1 MKIAL
6 YTRVSTDEQAREGTS
21 LQVQREC
28 LEKFAKDKE
37 HVIYYPEEGNI
48 YQDDGVSGSL
58 RDRKALNQL
67 IRDAKLKKFEA
78 VLVYKIDRFA
88 RNNRLLLNLIEE
100 FNSMEIG
107 FISATES
114 IDTVSASGKLALS
127 MLGTIAQFE
136 RDRIIERVRPGMEK
150 GVQKGNW
157 QGARYS
163 PYGYKYDKVKQI
175 LEIAP
180 EEAKVVSLIYTM
192 YLSNQSTRQI
202 ASYMRKKGY
211 KSRTGGKFH
220 NKLVCD
226 ILKNQIYLGKI
237 VWNKKHY
244 DKKQKTP
251 KGFKYVKSNPS
262 DIIEG
267 KGRHEPIISQEDFD
281 LVQVKLKRNLRGSLH
296 RNSPSD
302 YPLTGITFCA
312 ECGHKFRGANN
323 TSNHNKNIKKR
334 WYRCTAKQEHDI
346 VCSNASVKA
355 EFLEPQ
361 IFSIL
366 ETLVNHPDIRNGRV
380 DSLVSQDALK
390 NDTDLNNKKK
400 EFDSKLRENLAN
412 QKKLYD
418 AYEANLI
425 AIEIFKD
432 KSIDLRNEEQNIKKE
447 ISKIEL
453 QLIEKERSKDYQRI
467 LNRILD
473 NFDKSKDELDPITRK
488 ELLQLVFKSILLK
501 DKKIVKLE
509 LYQPFE
515 KYLNEQKCNINQ
527 IIPITSENSYIWKPM
542 AAK

>member
-1 MKIAL
+1 MKVAI
-6 YTRVSTDEQAREGTS
+6 YTRVSTEDQVREGTS
-21 LQVQREC
+21 LEVQREF
-28 LEKFAKDKE
+28 LERFAKNSE
-37 HVIYYPEEGNI
+37 WEIYYPKLGEI
-48 YQDDGVSGSL
+48 YQDEGYSGSL
-58 RDRKALNQL
+58 AKRPALDAL
-67 IRDAKLKKFEA
+67 IRDAKLKKFDI
-78 VLVYKIDRFA
+78 VLCYKVDRFA
-88 RNNRLLLNLIEE
+88 RKNKLLLDLVELLENLG
-100 FNSMEIG
+100 IG
-107 FISATES
+107 FKSATES
-114 IDTVSASGKLALS
+114 FDTVSAAGKMALS
-127 MLGTIAQFE
+127 MLGTVAQFE

-175 LEIAP
+175 LEVVP

-192 YLSNQSTRQI
+192 YSSNQSTRQI
-202 ASYMRKKGY
+202 ASHMRKKGY

-244 DKKQKTP
+244 DKNQKTP
-251 KGFKYVKSNPS
+251 NGFKYVKSNPT

-267 KGRHEPIISQEDFD
+267 KGRHEAIISQEEFD

-355 EFLEPQ
+355 EYLEPQ

-390 NDTDLNNKKK
+390 NDVDLSNKKK

-418 AYEANLI
+418 AYESNLI

-432 KSIDLRNEEQNIKKE
+432 KSIDLRNDEQNLRKE
-447 ISKIEL
+447 IAKIEL
-453 QLIEKERSKDYQRI
+453 QLIEKERSKDYQRV

-501 DKKIVKLE
+501 DKKIVRLE

-527 IIPITSENSYIWKPM
+527 IIPITSENSYIWKPT